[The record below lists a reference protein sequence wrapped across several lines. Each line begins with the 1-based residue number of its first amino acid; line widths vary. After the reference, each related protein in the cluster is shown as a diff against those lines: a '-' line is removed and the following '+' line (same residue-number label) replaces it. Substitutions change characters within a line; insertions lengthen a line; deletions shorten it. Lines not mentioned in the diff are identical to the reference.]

1 MDDDESVH
9 EKRKHKPKKK
19 SNKDGSPKEKKGKKS
34 GTSSLDRSRE
44 RRSKKKR
51 AKRKKTDRKRGSKE
65 KVPIKL
71 FPSGNGFVP
80 RRNEDVSDKQCQ
92 IHRERT
98 KKKEESE
105 EIRDVLKVDGVQEQ
119 SGGKEE
125 EGITKKKEESDEI
138 PSSDAAQKNSE
149 VQDET
154 ARKEGLSSNSFRRA
168 IALAGRHR
176 EAKRKKKAERERQR
190 KHAGSS
196 VLEEISEHHVLLSLV
211 TGTFTNTLDFLQN
224 PAFEAQLS

>member
-1 MDDDESVH
+1 MPNDRSGSEKENEETSGQEITRSVYLL
-9 EKRKHKPKKK
+9 PKKDLDMRSVYLLPKKEVERHHSHTRSVYLMPGVEAEGSVK

-44 RRSKKKR
+44 RRSKK
-51 AKRKKTDRKRGSKE
+51 
-65 KVPIKL
+65 
-71 FPSGNGFVP
+71 
-80 RRNEDVSDKQCQ
+80 

-196 VLEEISEHHVLLSLV
+196 VLEEISEVKIHV
-211 TGTFTNTLDFLQN
+211 
-224 PAFEAQLS
+224 